1 MLRAITS
8 ESGRAPTSTH
18 RMLERM
24 PCPSCGAVVPVGSR
38 FCPSCGHALTGYV
51 DERRVVTVLFGD
63 LVGFTSLAETLDPEA
78 VKVLVD
84 RCFERLVRD
93 IVEFG
98 GRVDKILGDA
108 VVALFGAPIAH
119 EDDAQRAVRAALA
132 MQNTMRAYA
141 AEVGADIQMRIGVNT
156 GEVLT
161 GAMRAGGEYTAMG
174 DVVNTAN
181 RLQTAAR
188 PGQVYVGPL
197 THQATADVIAYE
209 RIGPIQAR
217 GREETVEAHRAIDV
231 LLLPGRRPRNRQVPL
246 VGRDS
251 EMALLR
257 TAISLAF
264 TQHRTMLVMILGD
277 AGVGKT
283 RLADEVAGWVERDL
297 GGRMLESHCVPYGE
311 ANIWYPLGVAVRT
324 LLDIGEGVPAAEAR
338 ERALKSVGSLLSAE
352 SESPAVLQVTNSLLY
367 LMGYYASSEVEPQR
381 AREEAAGALIRVLE
395 AITAERPVFF
405 RLADLHW
412 ADDLVLEVIDEVID
426 GLGRSPFVLV
436 ATARHLL
443 DPRWKPRTGRHNHLI
458 VNLDPLDRYAAGELL
473 DQLLVCD
480 IDQDTRKML
489 LSRSGGNPFFLEELV
504 ALLERQELA
513 AVPASDAASAW
524 SHIELP
530 ETLRGLIAA
539 RLDRLTSDERAL
551 LDNAAVLG
559 RSGSV
564 LALEKVSEVSGKGA
578 TWRATLDVLVDK
590 ELFNLTGD
598 RWSFRSDV
606 LREVAYGTLTKSD
619 RAYRHSE
626 IAQWLERH
634 LAEMD
639 GDETVVD
646 RVAYHYAQAA
656 LLSRELPFAT
666 NLPSDLVSRALTW
679 LGEAGRRAMDAEV
692 FVLAARLYSQALE
705 LARPQE
711 DAGERLTFWL
721 GRAEARFGLFELS
734 GARADVEE
742 AMRLADELDDRE
754 ARTRARLIAGEILRR
769 EGDIGG
775 ALRALESALAD
786 SEELGDRR
794 GQAEALRLLGM
805 TRLYQRD
812 FVDAE
817 RSTAAALEIFTDLG
831 DRRGEAWAL
840 QNLAWIS
847 YLAGRVAE
855 AEQRIDQSAAAFA
868 EVGDTG
874 GLGWANA
881 LLAYTRFH
889 QGRLTEAE
897 NLAEAILPD
906 ARIRGD
912 RFGEGMML
920 LLTALIRLWSG
931 RTVPALDR
939 AGEARSLFGKVG
951 DSVGEVQALATY
963 GRALLALG
971 RFDAGYGALDE
982 AWRLAERSP
991 SPSTKGLASCVWV
1004 SAALHLG
1011 DVERAAHHAADL
1023 ADSTD
1028 TVGDPGGADRDSAL
1042 GLYHVQ
1048 RGESAEAVALL
1059 EEAVRNVGPSPSP
1072 AVLATLALAQVTA
1085 GDTTG
1090 ALASAD
1096 RAHESNRS
1104 TYLDLA
1110 VGYVAS
1116 GMAYALRGDVSEVIA
1131 AFASARQEVDGTG
1144 DVVAQAVIRLAESAG
1159 LAAVGSTSSR
1169 ALRRE
1174 ADRRLSD
1181 LGLTAS
1187 GWRTAFDRI
1196 AARPAAAPAL

>member
-1 MLRAITS
+1 
-8 ESGRAPTSTH
+8 
-18 RMLERM
+18 M

-38 FCPSCGHALTGYV
+38 YCPSCGHALAGYV

-63 LVGFTSLAETLDPEA
+63 LVGFTSLAETMDPEA

-119 EDDAQRAVRAALA
+119 EDDAERAVRAALA

-181 RLQTAAR
+181 RLQITAR

-197 THQATADVIAYE
+197 THRATEDVIAYE
-209 RIGPIQAR
+209 QIGPIVAR
-217 GREETVEAHRAIDV
+217 GREESVDAYRAVDV
-231 LLLPGRRPRNRQVPL
+231 LLLPGRRPRRRQVPL
-246 VGRDS
+246 VGR
-251 EMALLR
+251 EPEVALLR
-257 TAISLAF
+257 SAISLAY
-264 TQHRTMLVMILGD
+264 TQQRTLLVMVLGD

-283 RLADEVAGWVERDL
+283 RLADDVAAWVEGDL

-324 LLDIGEGVPAAEAR
+324 ILDIDEGVPAPEAR
-338 ERALKSVGSLLSAE
+338 ERALKTVGSLLLDHE
-352 SESPAVLQVTNSLLY
+352 GPTVLQVTNSLLY
-367 LMGYYASSEVEPQR
+367 LMGYLTGIDVEPQR
-381 AREEAAGALIRVLE
+381 AREEAAGALIKLLE
-395 AITAERPVFF
+395 ALTAEQPVFF

-412 ADDLVLEVIDEVID
+412 ADDLVLEVIDEVVD
-426 GLGRSPFVLV
+426 GLGRRPFVMV

-458 VNLDPLDRYAAGELL
+458 VNLDPLDARAACQLLDELL
-473 DQLLVCD
+473 VGDVD
-480 IDQDTRKML
+480 EDTRRML
-489 LSRSGGNPFFLEELV
+489 LSRAGGNPFFLEELV
-504 ALLERQELA
+504 ALLERQE
-513 AVPASDAASAW
+513 VTASPRPDAASGW
-524 SHIELP
+524 TDIELP

-539 RLDRLTSDERAL
+539 RLDRLTSDERML

-559 RSGSV
+559 RSGPV
-564 LALEKVSEVSGKGA
+564 LALAKVSEASGMGS
-578 TWRATLDVLVDK
+578 TWRATLENLVDR
-590 ELFNLTGD
+590 ELFNLSGD

-606 LREVAYGTLTKSD
+606 LREVAYGTLTKAD
-619 RAYRHSE
+619 RAHRHAE

-634 LAEMD
+634 LADME

-656 LLSRELPFAT
+656 MLSRELPFAT
-666 NLPSDLVSRALTW
+666 NLPADLGSRALTW

-692 FVLAARLYSQALE
+692 FVLANRLYSQALE
-705 LARPQE
+705 LARPQQ
-711 DAGERLTFWL
+711 DAAERLSFRL
-721 GRAEARFGLFELS
+721 GRAQARFGLFELS

-742 AMRLADELDDRE
+742 AIRLAEDLGDRE
-754 ARTRARLIAGEILRR
+754 ARTRARLVAGGILRR
-769 EGDIGG
+769 EGDIVG
-775 ALRALESALAD
+775 ALRSLDAALAD

-812 FVDAE
+812 FADAE
-817 RSTAAALEIFTDLG
+817 RSTAAALGIFVDLG

-855 AEQRIDQSAAAFA
+855 AEERIDQSAVAFA
-868 EVGDTG
+868 ELGDTG

-889 QGRLTEAE
+889 QGRLAEAE
-897 NLAEAILPD
+897 TLAEAILPD
-906 ARIRGD
+906 ARTRGD

-931 RTVPALDR
+931 RTVPAFDR
-939 AGEARSLFGKVG
+939 AGEARSLFAKVG
-951 DSVGEVQALATY
+951 DTVGETQALATY

-971 RFDAGYGALDE
+971 RFDAGYGALEE
-982 AWRLAERSP
+982 AWILATRSP
-991 SPSTKGLASCVWV
+991 APSTRGLASCVWV
-1004 SAALHLG
+1004 SAALHVG
-1011 DVERAAHHAADL
+1011 DVDRAALHAADL
-1023 ADSTD
+1023 SDSTD
-1028 TVGDPGGADRDSAL
+1028 TVGDPGGADRNSAL
-1042 GLYHVQ
+1042 GLYHIQ
-1048 RGESAEAVALL
+1048 CGDPATAVTLL
-1059 EEAVRNVGPSPSP
+1059 EEAVLGAGLAPSP
-1072 AVLATLALAQVTA
+1072 AVMATLALAQVASGDTA
-1085 GDTTG
+1085 G
-1090 ALASAD
+1090 ALESAD

-1110 VGYVAS
+1110 VGYMAA
-1116 GMAYALRGDVSEVIA
+1116 GMAHALNDDVSEVIA

-1144 DVVAQAVIRLAESAG
+1144 DVVAQALVRLGESAG
-1159 LAAVGSTSSR
+1159 LAAVGSTSAR

-1174 ADRRLSD
+1174 ADRRMTD
-1181 LGLTAS
+1181 LGLEAT
-1187 GWRTAFDRI
+1187 GWRLVFDGLVRRALTAH
-1196 AARPAAAPAL
+1196 AQ